1 MPIKEPSRTKLR
13 NAEIAAKSAALPKI
27 PKELLDQ
34 IVAEGPMTG
43 EQINATTLA
52 LKKALIERAL
62 GGELSHHLG
71 YAPGATRPEGA
82 TGNQR
87 NGISAK
93 TVRTDGGPLRIE
105 VPRDREGSFEP
116 LLIGKHERRF
126 TGFDDKIIAM
136 YARGMTMRE
145 IQGFLAEQ
153 YGTEVSAEFISSVT
167 DAVMAEVTAWQSR
180 PLEPMYPVVFF
191 DALRVKIREDA
202 VVRNK
207 AIYLALGV
215 LPDGTRDILGLW
227 IEGTEGAKFWMKV
240 FNDLKTRG
248 VADILIAV
256 TDGLKGMPEA
266 LAAVFPATTLQT
278 CIVHLI
284 RNSLDYASWKDRKLL
299 AAAIKPIYT
308 AASAEAAQA
317 ELDAFEQGPW
327 GHKFPTVVAAWRRAW
342 DRVIPF
348 FAFPPAVRRVIY
360 TTNAIE
366 SINAQLRKIIK
377 SRGHFPSDDAA
388 TKLIW
393 LALRNITADWGRA
406 AHHWKEAMNQ
416 FAILYEERFTRAAQ
430 PMG

>member
-1 MPIKEPSRTKLR
+1 MPSKTRAK
-13 NAEIAAKSAALPKI
+13 NAAIAAKSAALPKI

-34 IVAEGPMTG
+34 FVQGPMSA
-43 EQINATTLA
+43 EAIQEVSMAF
-52 LKKALIERAL
+52 KKALIERAL

-71 YAPGATRPEGA
+71 YPHGGDKPAEAD
-82 TGNQR
+82 NHR
-87 NGISAK
+87 NGSTGK
-93 TVRTDGGPLRIE
+93 TVLTEDGPLRIE

-116 LLIGKHERRF
+116 LLIPKHERRF
-126 TGFDDKIIAM
+126 TGFDDKIVAM
-136 YARGMTMRE
+136 YSRGMTVRE
-145 IQGFLAEQ
+145 IQAFLAEQ
-153 YGTEVSAEFISSVT
+153 YGTEVSPEFISSVT

-180 PLEPMYPVVFF
+180 PLEPMYPVIFF

-215 LPDGTRDILGLW
+215 LPDGTRDVLGLW
-227 IEGTEGAKFWMKV
+227 IESTEGAKFWMKV

-256 TDGLKGMPEA
+256 TDGLKGIGEA
-266 LAAVFPATTLQT
+266 LGAVFPATTLQT

-299 AAAIKPIYT
+299 AAALRPVYT
-308 AASAEAAQA
+308 AANAEAAA
-317 ELDAFEQGPW
+317 LALDEFERGDW
-327 GHKFPTVVAAWRRAW
+327 GRKYPTVTASWRRAW

-348 FAFPPAVRRVIY
+348 FAFPPAVRRVVY

-366 SINAQLRKIIK
+366 SLHSQLRKIIK
-377 SRGHFPSDDAA
+377 TRGHFPSDDAA

-406 AHHWKEAMNQ
+406 AKEWREAMNQ
-416 FAILYEERFTRAAQ
+416 FAILYEERFTAAAHAAR
-430 PMG
+430 

>member
-1 MPIKEPSRTKLR
+1 M
-13 NAEIAAKSAALPKI
+13 AF
-27 PKELLDQ
+27 
-34 IVAEGPMTG
+34 
-43 EQINATTLA
+43 
-52 LKKALIERAL
+52 KKALIERAL
-62 GGELSHHLG
+62 GAELGHHLG
-71 YAPGATRPEGA
+71 YSSGAAKPEA
-82 TGNQR
+82 VSNQR
-87 NGISAK
+87 NGTSGK
-93 TVRTDGGPLRIE
+93 TVITEDGPLRID

-116 LLIGKHERRF
+116 LLIPKHERRF

-136 YARGMTMRE
+136 YARGMTVRE
-145 IQGFLAEQ
+145 VQGFLADQ
-153 YGTEVSAEFISSVT
+153 YGVDVSPEFISSVT
-167 DAVMAEVTAWQSR
+167 DAVMTEVGAWQAR

-248 VADILIAV
+248 VGDILIAV

-266 LAAVFPATTLQT
+266 LGAVFPATTLQT

-299 AAAIKPIYT
+299 AAAIKPVYT
-308 AASAEAAQA
+308 APSAEAAQA

-327 GHKFPTVVAAWRRAW
+327 GQKFPTVVAAWRRAW

-366 SINAQLRKIIK
+366 SINARLRKIIK
-377 SRGHFPSDDAA
+377 SRGHFPSDEAA

-406 AHHWKEAMNQ
+406 AHNWKEAMNQ
-416 FAILYEERFTRAAQ
+416 FAILYEERFTRAASHL
-430 PMG
+430 G

>member
-1 MPIKEPSRTKLR
+1 MPSKTKR
-13 NAEIAAKSAALPKI
+13 APVARAALPSI

-34 IVAEGPMTG
+34 FVTGPMTA
-43 EQINATTLA
+43 EAVNAA
-52 LKKALIERAL
+52 SVAFKKALIERAM
-62 GGELSHHLG
+62 GAELSHHLG
-71 YAPGATRPEGA
+71 YAAGAVRPAEA
-82 TGNQR
+82 TNHR
-87 NGISAK
+87 NGKSGK
-93 TVRTDGGPLRIE
+93 TVLTDDGPLRIE
-105 VPRDREGSFEP
+105 VPRDRDGSFEP
-116 LLIGKHERRF
+116 VLIPKHARRF
-126 TGFDDKIIAM
+126 TGFDEKIIAM
-136 YARGMTMRE
+136 YACGMTMRE
-145 IQGFLAEQ
+145 VQGFLLES
-153 YGTEVSAEFISSVT
+153 YGVEVSPEFISSVT

-180 PLEPMYPVVFF
+180 PLELMYPVVFF

-240 FNDLKTRG
+240 FNDLKVRG

-266 LAAVFPATTLQT
+266 LGTVFPATTLQT

-299 AAAIKPIYT
+299 AAAIRPIYT
-308 AASAEAAQA
+308 AASAEAAEA
-317 ELDAFEQGPW
+317 ALDAFERGSW
-327 GHKFPTVVAAWRRAW
+327 GVKFPTVVASWRRAW
-342 DRVIPF
+342 AHVIPF

-366 SINAQLRKIIK
+366 SINARLRKIIK
-377 SRGHFPSDDAA
+377 TRGHFPSDDAA

-406 AHHWKEAMNQ
+406 AKEWKEAMNQ
-416 FAILYEERFTRAAQ
+416 FAILYADRFTRPGA
-430 PMG
+430 